1 MGPSSVTGGQI
12 CHGVTPQAQGHVPN
26 HFWTPSYGGKGG
38 DKYVTLSHFKGGGQI
53 CHTVT
58 LLKGSKY
65 MGRGDKY
72 VTVSHSKHKGKFS
85 KEGGT
90 NMSHCHT
97 LKRKQVH
104 GQGGTNMSQC
114 HT

>member
-1 MGPSSVTGGQI
+1 MGVR
-12 CHGVTPQAQGHVPN
+12 
-26 HFWTPSYGGKGG
+26 GG

-72 VTVSHSKHKGKFS
+72 VTVSHSKHKGMFQTIFGPHPMGVR
-85 KEGGT
+85 GGT

-97 LKRKQVH
+97 
-104 GQGGTNMSQC
+104 
-114 HT
+114 